1 LKIPADPK
9 SRQFLQLNRY
19 RRERLTVHVYLLSG
33 TRFTGRI
40 RSFDVHTLLLETQQG
55 EMVIYTHAIST
66 IEQAAAVRARRP
78 SGEGPRRTSEDAP
91 GRRASGGFGAQADDA
106 PPRSPRIFQSRLGMV
121 DRNAGSADGSGVY
134 QRRAWSTTARGA
146 PMEMP
151 PDRDPDVEL
160 PSAGFAKAPVPTV
173 TIVRRKSR
181 LIPPRS
187 DQ

>member
-1 LKIPADPK
+1 MKIPADPK

-40 RSFDVHTLLLETQQG
+40 RSFDVHTLMLETQQG

-78 SGEGPRRTSEDAP
+78 ADDGPRRSSSDAS
-91 GRRASGGFGAQADDA
+91 GRRAPSGFGAESDDA
-106 PPRSPRIFQSRLGMV
+106 PPRSPRIFQSRLGMI
-121 DRNAGSADGSGVY
+121 DRNAGSTDAGGGF
-134 QRRAWSTTARGA
+134 QRRAWSSSGRGA
-146 PMEMP
+146 SMEMP

-160 PSAGFAKAPVPTV
+160 PSAGFAKAPAPTV

>member
-1 LKIPADPK
+1 VKIPADPK

-66 IEQAAAVRARRP
+66 IEQATSARGRRP
-78 SGEGPRRTSEDAP
+78 SGAAGASGE
-91 GRRASGGFGAQADDA
+91 RRALSSAADRDLDGA
-106 PPRSPRIFQSRLGMV
+106 PPQSPKIFQSRLGLI
-121 DRNAGSADGSGVY
+121 DRTGARSDRGALHE
-134 QRRAWSTTARGA
+134 RRAWSSSS
-146 PMEMP
+146 MEMP
-151 PDRDPDVEL
+151 PARDPDVEL
-160 PSAGFAKAPVPTV
+160 PAGGVFKPSAPTV

>member
-1 LKIPADPK
+1 MKIPADPK

-66 IEQAAAVRARRP
+66 IEQATSARGRRP
-78 SGEGPRRTSEDAP
+78 AG
-91 GRRASGGFGAQADDA
+91 ASGAMGERRSMAGASGAPDRDLEGA
-106 PPRSPRIFQSRLGMV
+106 PPQSPRIFQSRLGLF
-121 DRNAGSADGSGVY
+121 DRANPRTDRGALHE
-134 QRRAWSTTARGA
+134 RRAWS
-146 PMEMP
+146 PSSSMEMP
-151 PDRDPDVEL
+151 PATDPDVEL
-160 PSAGFAKAPVPTV
+160 PAGGPFKPPAPTV

>member
-1 LKIPADPK
+1 MKIPADPK

-55 EMVIYTHAIST
+55 EMVIYTHAVST

-78 SGEGPRRTSEDAP
+78 AGDGPRRSSADAP
-91 GRRASGGFGAQADDA
+91 GRRSLGGLGSESDDA
-106 PPRSPRIFQSRLGMV
+106 PPRSPRIFQSRLGML
-121 DRNAGSADGSGVY
+121 DRNAGSPDGVGTF
-134 QRRAWSTTARGA
+134 QRRAWSTSGRGA

-160 PSAGFAKAPVPTV
+160 PSAGFAKAPAPTV